1 MSYAIVRN
9 EKLTRAEING
19 KGTHNDRK
27 AKNHTNKDIDP
38 TRTHLNYYIKK
49 NELTYTK
56 EFDKYMKENNLQGHL
71 RSNSIIMCQ
80 MIFTSDQAFFDR
92 IGEKETKRYFDECY
106 KFICNYKNLG
116 EKNIISAVVHLD
128 EGAPHMHLMFVP
140 VVHTKDK
147 EGKNI
152 DKICARDF
160 WKGRDSY
167 RKLQDAYFNHV
178 KSKGFDLERGMFVE
192 DTNRKHYTVEEYKKI
207 TNFDNTKKIL
217 NEIKLELP
225 EVPDITDISKFS
237 RKRDEKI
244 LEEIIKP
251 KDELIKELYKD
262 NLSLHKE
269 LSKQSK
275 VIDEAEKHQK
285 ERDSIIADNE
295 KLNNKVMNL
304 ENEYKI
310 KNNNLDFEYN
320 NRKAELEQ
328 EFQDK
333 EFDIEYKYKNKIKS
347 LEKENNHLLKII
359 DKFYETVEKFIQWVC
374 HKFCIG
380 ESKEL
385 IKNFQEETHTF
396 IDPVK
401 QIENEEREKEWDLE
415 M

>member
-38 TRTHLNYYIKK
+38 TKTHLNYYIKK
-49 NELTYTK
+49 NKLTYTK
-56 EFDKYMKENNLQGHL
+56 EFDKYLKENNLQCHL

-80 MIFTSDQAFFDR
+80 MIFTSDQSFFDK
-92 IGEKETKRYFDECY
+92 IGEAETKRYFDECY
-106 KFICNYKNLG
+106 KFICNYKKLG

-147 EGKNI
+147 EGNDI

-167 RKLQDAYFNHV
+167 RKLQDAYFYHV

-192 DTNRKHYTVEEYKKI
+192 DTDRKHYTVEEYKKI
-207 TNFDNTKKIL
+207 TNYENTKKIL
-217 NEIKLELP
+217 SEMKLELP
-225 EVPDITDISKFS
+225 EISDITDIGKFTI
-237 RKRDEKI
+237 KRDEKI
-244 LEEIIKP
+244 LEKIIKP
-251 KDELIKELYKD
+251 KDDLIKELYCETV
-262 NLSLHKE
+262 SLNKE

-275 VIDEAEKHQK
+275 VVDEAVKYQK
-285 ERDSIIADNE
+285 ERNMIMADNRALHLE
-295 KLNNKVMNL
+295 VNNIKKK
-304 ENEYKI
+304 YK
-310 KNNNLDFEYN
+310 E
-320 NRKAELEQ
+320 
-328 EFQDK
+328 K
-333 EFDIEYKYKNKIKS
+333 EFDLKWDYENEIKH
-347 LEKENNHLLKII
+347 LEKENNRLNKII
-359 DKFYETVEKFIQWVC
+359 DKFYKTIDKFLDWVC
-374 HKFCIG
+374 NKFGIR

-385 IKNFQEETHTF
+385 VKTFQEDTHTF

-401 QIENEEREKEWDLE
+401 QLDFEKKQKELEWDLE
-415 M
+415 R

>member
-27 AKNHTNKDIDP
+27 AKNHSNKDIDP

-49 NELTYTK
+49 NEFTYTK
-56 EFDKYMKENNLQGHL
+56 EFDKYIKENNLKGHL

-80 MIFTSDQAFFDR
+80 MIFTSDQAFFDK

-128 EGAPHMHLMFVP
+128 EGAPHMHLMFAP

-147 EGKNI
+147 EGNNI

-178 KSKGFDLERGMFVE
+178 KSKGFDLERGIFIE
-192 DTNRKHYTVEEYKKI
+192 DTGRKHYTIEEYKKI
-207 TNFDNTKKIL
+207 TNYENTKKVL

-225 EVPDITDISKFS
+225 EVPDITDISRFS
-237 RKRDEKI
+237 LKRDEKI

-251 KDELIKELYKD
+251 KDDLIKELYKD

-275 VIDEAEKHQK
+275 VINEAEKYQK
-285 ERDSIIADNE
+285 EIDKILADNE
-295 KLNNKVMNL
+295 DLHNTVEHL
-304 ENEYKI
+304 EHEYKK
-310 KNNNLDFEYN
+310 KNNSLDMEFN
-320 NRKAELEQ
+320 NRKRDLED
-328 EFQDK
+328 EFKNK
-333 EFDIEYKYKNKIKS
+333 EFDIEYKYKSKIRS
-347 LEKENNHLLKII
+347 LEKENNHLHKII
-359 DKFYETVEKFIQWVC
+359 DKFYETVDKFIVWIC
-374 HKFCIG
+374 HKFGIG

-385 IKNFQEETHTF
+385 VKKFEDETHTF
-396 IDPVK
+396 IDPEK
-401 QIENEEREKEWDLE
+401 QLKHEEREKEWDLE
-415 M
+415 R

>member
-19 KGTHNDRK
+19 KGSHNDRK

-38 TRTHLNYYIKK
+38 TRIHLNYYIKK

-56 EFDKYMKENNLQGHL
+56 EFDKYLKDNNVQGHL

-80 MIFTSDQAFFDR
+80 MVFTSDQTFFDK

-106 KFICNYKNLG
+106 RFICNYKNLG

-128 EGAPHMHLMFVP
+128 EGAPHLHLMFVP
-140 VVHTKDK
+140 VVRTKDK
-147 EGKNI
+147 DGNNI
-152 DKICARDF
+152 DKICSRDF

-167 RKLQDAYFNHV
+167 RKLQDAYFKHV
-178 KSKGFDLERGMFVE
+178 QSKGFDLERGMFVE

-207 TNFDNTKKIL
+207 TNYENTKKIL

-225 EVPDITDISKFS
+225 DTPDITDIKVNRLSK
-237 RKRDEKI
+237 KRDEKI

-275 VIDEAEKHQK
+275 LIDEAEKYQK
-285 ERDSIIADNE
+285 ERDKILADNQA
-295 KLNNKVMNL
+295 LHNQV
-304 ENEYKI
+304 ENIKAEYK
-310 KNNNLDFEYN
+310 E
-320 NRKAELEQ
+320 
-328 EFQDK
+328 K
-333 EFDIEYKYKNKIKS
+333 EFDLEWGYKKQFKK
-347 LEKENNHLLKII
+347 LEKENNHLHKII
-359 DKFYETVEKFIQWVC
+359 DKFYETVDKFIIWIC
-374 HKFCIG
+374 HKFGIG

-385 IKNFQEETHTF
+385 IKNFQEETRTF

-401 QIENEEREKEWDLE
+401 QLEHEEREKEWDLE
-415 M
+415 L

>member
-38 TRTHLNYYIKK
+38 TRTYLNYYIKK
-49 NELTYTK
+49 NQLTYTK
-56 EFDKYMKENNLQGHL
+56 EFDKYMKENKLQGHL

-140 VVHTKDK
+140 VVHAKDK

-192 DTNRKHYTVEEYKKI
+192 DTNRKHYNVEEYKKI
-207 TNFDNTKKIL
+207 TNFNNTKKIL

-275 VIDEAEKHQK
+275 VIDEAEKYQK
-285 ERDSIIADNE
+285 ERNSIISDNK
-295 KLNNKVMNL
+295 KLNDKIKDL
-304 ENEYKI
+304 ESEYKI
-310 KNNNLDFEYN
+310 KSNSLDFEYN

-347 LEKENNHLLKII
+347 LEQENNRLLKII
-359 DKFYETVEKFIQWVC
+359 DKFYETVEKFIHWIC
-374 HKFCIG
+374 HKFGIG

-385 IKNFQEETHTF
+385 IKDFQEETHTL

-401 QIENEEREKEWDLE
+401 QIENEKREKEWDLE
-415 M
+415 I